1 MPITITRP
9 PRDKMDTVSALE
21 ARRQFGKLLDRAF
34 YQDEGVVVERAG
46 TEMAV
51 ILPMSVFRWM
61 LAVRS
66 RAADDFFTHTEKLRQ
81 AFSGMSEEE
90 LKTLVDEAVTAVR
103 AEKRMKN
110 VHK

>member
-1 MPITITRP
+1 MPITITQP
-9 PRDKMDTVSALE
+9 PRDKMNVMSALE

-46 TEMAV
+46 NEMAV

-61 LAVRS
+61 LAVRN
-66 RAADDFFTHTEKLRQ
+66 RATDDFFAHTEKLRQ
-81 AFSGMSEEE
+81 AFSGMSEEKLE
-90 LKTLVDEAVTAVR
+90 TLVDEAVTAAR
-103 AEKRMKN
+103 AENRTKN